1 MHCLKDE
8 IRKFLEENGFECS
21 LQIRNDLEVICTKTA
36 DGRYAK
42 TVLPLEIN
50 ALSPEDAAIESD
62 LALEAI
68 NMIKHLDG
76 SPVVITEDRW
86 KKQPEMMQSRLL
98 AHLEL
103 FGTVYARNCEVRKI
117 DKHEAEEFLKACH
130 SYGYSACRYRY
141 GMFLKRNTGSISTL
155 NGIEPGTLIAV
166 STFSNARKWN
176 KDGKI
181 ICSYEWTR
189 FASLPFLRIS
199 GGMSKMLKTFIREVC
214 PDDIMSYAD
223 LEWSEGEAYRKA
235 GFIREGWKDPVM
247 FVIDGNWDRIPIK
260 KLPDP
265 TGSHRYFRN
274 FGSSKFRLKLTD
286 YK

>member
-1 MHCLKDE
+1 MHCLIDE
-8 IRKFLEENGFECS
+8 IRDFLEENGFECS
-21 LQIRNDLEVICTKTA
+21 VQIRNDLEVICTKTA

-42 TVLPLEIN
+42 TVLPLEIKTF
-50 ALSPEDAAIESD
+50 SPEEAAIESE

-68 NMIKHLDG
+68 RIIKHLDG
-76 SPVVITEDRW
+76 FPVVITEDRW
-86 KKQPEMMQSRLL
+86 KKQPDMMKSRLL

-117 DKHEAEEFLKACH
+117 EKHEAQEFLKACH
-130 SYGYSACRYRY
+130 SYGYAACRYRY

-166 STFSNARKWN
+166 STFSNARKWD

-181 ICSYEWTR
+181 ISSYEWTR

-199 GGMSKMLKTFIREVC
+199 GGMSKMLKTFIREVG

-223 LEWSEGEAYRKA
+223 LEWSEGEAYRQA
-235 GFIREGWKDPVM
+235 GFTREGWKEPVM
-247 FVIDGNWDRIPIK
+247 FVIDEDRNRIPVRK
-260 KLPDP
+260 SPGL
-265 TGSHRYFRN
+265 TGSHKYFRN